1 MDGQLFMK
9 KIMIRV
15 REFFYVNEFSVF
27 VGKLFCFLSVLWIS
41 NAFACD
47 IPFQNFNKIDCL
59 TPISNISN
67 GANQRSNVYQVSGK
81 SLQVELTNRL
91 VVRAS
96 GFTKHSLQA
105 LDSRIVAVSE
115 LYLMPEAN
123 YYLVTLNTRDQLSA
137 VMKVFKDISNISL
150 VQPDILQL
158 TVRTEAGRTEAGRT
172 EAGRTEK
179 RHAVVSQA
187 DTKDK
192 QPTLNPAPYL
202 SQLDIPTL
210 WQTTKGRG
218 VKIAVIDDGFALSH
232 EELRF
237 TDVVFSYDAER
248 RVQDVSPKSEL
259 DIHGTKVIG
268 TIFAAHDG
276 RGIDGIAPDASL
288 IAIRQPTTW
297 TSSTLLSF
305 YLSKLSDADIVNA
318 SWNSQWLLEPLA
330 DIVTDLARNGRG
342 GKGTAVVFSAG
353 NNGAEQTSIEGIDS
367 NEASLLDAVVI
378 GSDDGI
384 GHRTRFSNYGSS
396 VDAYI
401 YGKPA
406 PALVSGG
413 YGRFSGTSLS
423 TAVASGYF
431 ALLLSNNPSL
441 TLDQLVAQL
450 SAQLH
455 IAKLRS
461 SEVRKER

>member
-1 MDGQLFMK
+1 MFSCLNRVAAFIRRLF
-9 KIMIRV
+9 
-15 REFFYVNEFSVF
+15 
-27 VGKLFCFLSVLWIS
+27 GFLTLLWMS

-47 IPFQNFNKIDCL
+47 LPFQNFNKTYCL
-59 TPISNISN
+59 TSISN
-67 GANQRSNVYQVSGK
+67 GADQERDVYQVSGK

-105 LDSRIVAVSE
+105 LDSRITSVSE
-115 LYLMPEAN
+115 LYLMPDAN
-123 YYLVTLNTRDQLSA
+123 YYSVTLHTRDQLSGVIKLLNNA
-137 VMKVFKDISNISL
+137 PNISL

-158 TVRTEAGRTEAGRT
+158 TIRTETGLVDAARNDANNPQNK
-172 EAGRTEK
+172 A
-179 RHAVVSQA
+179 
-187 DTKDK
+187 
-192 QPTLNPAPYL
+192 LNPAPYFA
-202 SQLDIPTL
+202 QLDIPAL

-248 RVQDVSPKSEL
+248 KVQDVSPKSEF
-259 DIHGTKVIG
+259 DIHGTKVVG

-276 RGIDGIAPDASL
+276 RGIDGIAPEASL
-288 IAIRQPTTW
+288 IAIRQPSTW

-353 NNGAEQTSIEGIDS
+353 NNGTEQTSLQGIHS

-461 SEVRKER
+461 SEVPKER

>member
-1 MDGQLFMK
+1 MPAFIKRLFW
-9 KIMIRV
+9 
-15 REFFYVNEFSVF
+15 
-27 VGKLFCFLSVLWIS
+27 FLSLLWSS

-47 IPFQNFNKIDCL
+47 IPFQNFNKTYCL
-59 TPISNISN
+59 TPIAT
-67 GANQRSNVYQVSGK
+67 GANQRSDVYQVSGK
-81 SLQVELTNRL
+81 SLQVSLNNRL
-91 VVRAS
+91 IVRAS
-96 GFTKHSLQA
+96 GFTKLSLQA

-115 LYLMPEAN
+115 LYLMSKAN

-137 VMKVFKDISNISL
+137 VMKVLNDISNISL
-150 VQPDILQL
+150 VQPDLLQL
-158 TVRTEAGRTEAGRT
+158 TVRTEVGRTETR
-172 EAGRTEK
+172 E
-179 RHAVVSQA
+179 QA
-187 DTKDK
+187 
-192 QPTLNPAPYL
+192 PALNPAPYF

-210 WQTTKGRG
+210 WQTTKGRD
-218 VKIAVIDDGFALSH
+218 VKVAVIDDGFDLSH

-237 TDVVFSYDAER
+237 TGVVFSYDVER
-248 RVQDVSPKSEL
+248 KVQDVSPKSEL
-259 DIHGTKVIG
+259 DIHGTKVVG
-268 TIFAAHDG
+268 TIFAAQDG
-276 RGIDGIAPDASL
+276 RGIDGIAPEASL

-353 NNGAEQTSIEGIDS
+353 NNGAEQSSIQSVDR
-367 NEASLLDAVVI
+367 NEASLLEAVVI

-401 YGKPA
+401 YGKPT
-406 PALVSGG
+406 PALVAGG

-431 ALLLSNNPSL
+431 ALLLANNPSL

-455 IAKLRS
+455 IAKFRS
-461 SEVRKER
+461 SEVSKER

>member
-1 MDGQLFMK
+1 MK

-47 IPFQNFNKIDCL
+47 IPFQNFNKTDCL
-59 TPISNISN
+59 TPVANISN
-67 GANQRSNVYQVSGK
+67 GANQGSDVYQVSGK
-81 SLQVELTNRL
+81 SLQVSLSNRL
-91 VVRAS
+91 IVRAS
-96 GFTKHSLQA
+96 GFTKPSLQA

-158 TVRTEAGRTEAGRT
+158 TVRTEVGRTETR
-172 EAGRTEK
+172 E
-179 RHAVVSQA
+179 QA
-187 DTKDK
+187 
-192 QPTLNPAPYL
+192 PSLNSAPYF
-202 SQLDIPTL
+202 SQLDIPAL
-210 WQTTKGRG
+210 WQTTKGRD
-218 VKIAVIDDGFALSH
+218 VKVAVIDDGFELSH

-276 RGIDGIAPDASL
+276 RGIDGIAPEASL
-288 IAIRQPTTW
+288 IAIRQPSTW

-330 DIVTDLARNGRG
+330 DIVSDLARNGRG

-367 NEASLLDAVVI
+367 NEASLLNAVVI

-455 IAKLRS
+455 IAKLRT
-461 SEVRKER
+461 SEVPKER

>member
-1 MDGQLFMK
+1 MK
-9 KIMIRV
+9 KIMIQV
-15 REFFYVNEFSVF
+15 RDFFYVNEFSVF

-47 IPFQNFNKIDCL
+47 IPFQNFNKTDCL
-59 TPISNISN
+59 TPVANISN
-67 GANQRSNVYQVSGK
+67 GANQGSDVYQVSGK
-81 SLQVELTNRL
+81 SLQVSLSNRL
-91 VVRAS
+91 IVRAS
-96 GFTKHSLQA
+96 GFTKPSLQA

-158 TVRTEAGRTEAGRT
+158 TVRTEVGRTETRD
-172 EAGRTEK
+172 
-179 RHAVVSQA
+179 QA
-187 DTKDK
+187 PAQNT
-192 QPTLNPAPYL
+192 APYF

-210 WQTTKGRG
+210 WQTTKGHG
-218 VKIAVIDDGFALSH
+218 VKVAVIDDGFELSH

-259 DIHGTKVIG
+259 DIHGTKVVG

-353 NNGAEQTSIEGIDS
+353 NNGAEQTSIQGIDS

>member
-1 MDGQLFMK
+1 MK
-9 KIMIRV
+9 KIMIQV
-15 REFFYVNEFSVF
+15 RDFFYVNEFSVF
-27 VGKLFCFLSVLWIS
+27 VRKLFYFLCLLWVN

-47 IPFQNFNKIDCL
+47 IPFQNFNKTDCL
-59 TPISNISN
+59 TPVANISN
-67 GANQRSNVYQVSGK
+67 GANQGSDVYQVSGK
-81 SLQVELTNRL
+81 SLQVSLSNRL
-91 VVRAS
+91 IVRAS
-96 GFTKHSLQA
+96 GFTKPSLQA

-158 TVRTEAGRTEAGRT
+158 TVRTEVGRTETRD
-172 EAGRTEK
+172 
-179 RHAVVSQA
+179 QA
-187 DTKDK
+187 PAQNT
-192 QPTLNPAPYL
+192 APYF

-210 WQTTKGRG
+210 WQTTKGHG
-218 VKIAVIDDGFALSH
+218 VKVAVIDDGFELSH

-259 DIHGTKVIG
+259 DIHGTKVVG

-353 NNGAEQTSIEGIDS
+353 NNGAEQTSIQGIDS

-396 VDAYI
+396 VDAYL

-431 ALLLSNNPSL
+431 ALLLANNPSL

-455 IAKLRS
+455 IAKFRS
-461 SEVRKER
+461 SEVSKER

>member
-1 MDGQLFMK
+1 MK
-9 KIMIRV
+9 KIMIQV
-15 REFFYVNEFSVF
+15 RDFFYVNEFSVF
-27 VGKLFCFLSVLWIS
+27 VRKLFYFLCLLWVN

-47 IPFQNFNKIDCL
+47 IPFQNFNKTDCL
-59 TPISNISN
+59 TPVANISN
-67 GANQRSNVYQVSGK
+67 GANQGSDVYQVSGK
-81 SLQVELTNRL
+81 SLQVSLSNRL
-91 VVRAS
+91 IVRAS
-96 GFTKHSLQA
+96 GFTKPSLQA

-158 TVRTEAGRTEAGRT
+158 TVRTEVGRTETRD
-172 EAGRTEK
+172 
-179 RHAVVSQA
+179 QA
-187 DTKDK
+187 PAQNT
-192 QPTLNPAPYL
+192 APYF

-210 WQTTKGRG
+210 WQTTKGHG
-218 VKIAVIDDGFALSH
+218 VKVAVIDDGFELSH

-259 DIHGTKVIG
+259 DIHGTKVVG

-353 NNGAEQTSIEGIDS
+353 NNGAEQTSIQGIDS

>member
-1 MDGQLFMK
+1 MSAFIKRLLG
-9 KIMIRV
+9 
-15 REFFYVNEFSVF
+15 
-27 VGKLFCFLSVLWIS
+27 FLSILWAS

-47 IPFQNFNKIDCL
+47 IPFQNFNKTYCL
-59 TPISNISN
+59 TAIDSS
-67 GANQRSNVYQVSGK
+67 ATQMSDVYNVSGTALQVSL
-81 SLQVELTNRL
+81 SQRL
-91 VVRAS
+91 IVRAS
-96 GFTKHSLQA
+96 GLNKVSLQA
-105 LDSRIVAVSE
+105 VDSRIASVSE

-123 YYLVTLNTRDQLSA
+123 YYSVTLHTRDQLPG
-137 VMKVFKDISNISL
+137 VLKVLNTTPDISL

-158 TVRTEAGRTEAGRT
+158 TIRTETGNTEAIST
-172 EAGRTEK
+172 EAISNETGLVDVARNDARNPPKTM
-179 RHAVVSQA
+179 
-187 DTKDK
+187 
-192 QPTLNPAPYL
+192 LNSAPYF

-218 VKIAVIDDGFALSH
+218 VNIAVIDDGFALNH
-232 EELRF
+232 EELRS
-237 TDVVFSYDAER
+237 TDVVFTYDAER
-248 RVQDVSPKSEL
+248 RVQDVSPQTEL

-276 RGIDGIAPDASL
+276 HGIDGIAPEASL
-288 IAIRQPTTW
+288 IAIRQPSTW
-297 TSSTLLSF
+297 TSNTLLSF

-330 DIVTDLARNGRG
+330 DIVVDLAQNGRG

-353 NNGAEQTSIEGIDS
+353 NNGTKQTSHQGVYS
-367 NEASLLDAVVI
+367 NETSLLDAVVI
-378 GSDDGI
+378 GSDDGT

-406 PALVSGG
+406 PALVEGG

-441 TLDQLVAQL
+441 TLDQLVEQL
-450 SAQLH
+450 SAQLLTS
-455 IAKLRS
+455 KPLS
-461 SEVRKER
+461 SEFRKER

>member
-1 MDGQLFMK
+1 M
-9 KIMIRV
+9 
-15 REFFYVNEFSVF
+15 
-27 VGKLFCFLSVLWIS
+27 
-41 NAFACD
+41 
-47 IPFQNFNKIDCL
+47 
-59 TPISNISN
+59 
-67 GANQRSNVYQVSGK
+67 SGK
-81 SLQVELTNRL
+81 SLQVSLSNRL
-91 VVRAS
+91 IVRAS
-96 GFTKHSLQA
+96 GFTKPSLQA

-158 TVRTEAGRTEAGRT
+158 TVRTEVGRTETRD
-172 EAGRTEK
+172 
-179 RHAVVSQA
+179 QA
-187 DTKDK
+187 PAQNT
-192 QPTLNPAPYL
+192 APYF

-210 WQTTKGRG
+210 WQTTKGHG
-218 VKIAVIDDGFALSH
+218 VKVAVIDDGFELSH

-259 DIHGTKVIG
+259 DIHGTKVVG

-353 NNGAEQTSIEGIDS
+353 NNGAEQTSIQGIDS

>member
-1 MDGQLFMK
+1 MSAFIKRLLG
-9 KIMIRV
+9 
-15 REFFYVNEFSVF
+15 
-27 VGKLFCFLSVLWIS
+27 FLSILWAS

-47 IPFQNFNKIDCL
+47 IPFQNFNKTYCL
-59 TPISNISN
+59 TAIDSS
-67 GANQRSNVYQVSGK
+67 ATQMSDVYNVSGTALQVSL
-81 SLQVELTNRL
+81 SQRL
-91 VVRAS
+91 IVRAS
-96 GFTKHSLQA
+96 GLNKVSLQA
-105 LDSRIVAVSE
+105 VDSRIASVSE

-123 YYLVTLNTRDQLSA
+123 YYSVALHARDQLPG
-137 VMKVFKDISNISL
+137 VLKVLNTTPDISL

-158 TVRTEAGRTEAGRT
+158 TIRTETGNTEAIST
-172 EAGRTEK
+172 EAISNETGLVDVARNDARNLPKTM
-179 RHAVVSQA
+179 
-187 DTKDK
+187 
-192 QPTLNPAPYL
+192 LNSAPYF

-218 VKIAVIDDGFALSH
+218 VNIAVIDDGFALNH
-232 EELRF
+232 EELRN
-237 TDVVFSYDAER
+237 TDVVFTFDAER

-259 DIHGTKVIG
+259 DIHGTKVVG

-276 RGIDGIAPDASL
+276 RGIDGIAPEASL

-305 YLSKLSDADIVNA
+305 YLAKLSDADIVNA

-330 DIVTDLARNGRG
+330 DIVSDLARNGRG

-353 NNGAEQTSIEGIDS
+353 NNGTEQTSLQGIHS

-461 SEVRKER
+461 SEVPKER

>member
-1 MDGQLFMK
+1 MK
-9 KIMIRV
+9 KIMIQV
-15 REFFYVNEFSVF
+15 RDFFYVNEFSVF

-47 IPFQNFNKIDCL
+47 IPFQNFNKTDCL
-59 TPISNISN
+59 TPVANISN
-67 GANQRSNVYQVSGK
+67 GANQGSDVYQVSGK
-81 SLQVELTNRL
+81 SLQVSLSNRL
-91 VVRAS
+91 IVRAS
-96 GFTKHSLQA
+96 GFTKPSLQA
-105 LDSRIVAVSE
+105 LDSRIASVSE

-158 TVRTEAGRTEAGRT
+158 TVRTEVGRTETRD
-172 EAGRTEK
+172 
-179 RHAVVSQA
+179 QA
-187 DTKDK
+187 
-192 QPTLNPAPYL
+192 PAPALNPAPYF
-202 SQLDIPTL
+202 SQLDIPAL
-210 WQTTKGRG
+210 WQTTKGRD
-218 VKIAVIDDGFALSH
+218 VKVAVIDDGFALSH

-237 TDVVFSYDAER
+237 TDVVFSYDVER
-248 RVQDVSPKSEL
+248 KVQDVSPKSEL
-259 DIHGTKVIG
+259 DIHGTKVVG

-353 NNGAEQTSIEGIDS
+353 NNGTEQTSLLGIHS

>member
-9 KIMIRV
+9 QIMIRV
-15 REFFYVNEFSVF
+15 CILAFIKR
-27 VGKLFCFLSVLWIS
+27 LFGFLTLLWVS

-47 IPFQNFNKIDCL
+47 IPFQNFNKTYCL
-59 TPISNISN
+59 TPISN
-67 GANQRSNVYQVSGK
+67 GANQRSYVYQVSGK
-81 SLQVELTNRL
+81 SLQVALTNRL

-96 GFTKHSLQA
+96 GFTKPSLQA
-105 LDSRIVAVSE
+105 LDSRIASVSE

-123 YYLVTLNTRDQLSA
+123 YYSVTLNTIDQLSG
-137 VMKVFKDISNISL
+137 VMTVLNNTPHIFL

-158 TVRTEAGRTEAGRT
+158 TVRTEAGRTEIGLADVRRT
-172 EAGRTEK
+172 ETRD
-179 RHAVVSQA
+179 Q
-187 DTKDK
+187 
-192 QPTLNPAPYL
+192 QPTLNPPPYL

-237 TDVVFSYDAER
+237 TNVVFSYDAESR
-248 RVQDVSPKSEL
+248 WQDVSPQSEL
-259 DIHGTKVIG
+259 DTHGTKVIG

-276 RGIDGIAPDASL
+276 RGIDGIAPEASL
-288 IAIRQPTTW
+288 IAIRQPSTW

-342 GKGTAVVFSAG
+342 RKGTAVVFSAG
-353 NNGAEQTSIEGIDS
+353 NNGAEQTSNQGIDS

-378 GSDDGI
+378 GSDDGT

-406 PALVSGG
+406 PALVDGG

-431 ALLLSNNPSL
+431 ALLLSSNPSL
-441 TLDQLVAQL
+441 TLDQLVEHLSVQL
-450 SAQLH
+450 VTSKTPPSQV
-455 IAKLRS
+455 S
-461 SEVRKER
+461 KER